1 MSSMMSHAWPVVR
14 KYAFNLR
21 DATKTLGNNLQ
32 FPLYSMPSS
41 FINELGTSL
50 PLPLLVTLYGADVGG
65 YYSLVWR
72 VLAAPTALIG
82 ANVADA
88 VHSRA
93 ALYSREDPTRLL
105 WFFYNTTAALLAI
118 GNLPALAIFLFGDT
132 SV

>member
-1 MSSMMSHAWPVVR
+1 MSSMMIHAWPVVR

-65 YYSLVWR
+65 YYSLAWR
-72 VLAAPTALIG
+72 ALGAPIAVLRAPAAARFHTPG
-82 ANVADA
+82 AAHARA
-88 VHSRA
+88 V
-93 ALYSREDPTRLL
+93 P
-105 WFFYNTTAALLAI
+105 N
-118 GNLPALAIFLFGDT
+118 
-132 SV
+132 